1 MDGDAFKKLAYSV
14 KSEIIAQILEYYRS
28 RNHLFNPKNKDF
40 MNRDMRET
48 SLSSLSIIINVN
60 GEFNLIL

>member
-14 KSEIIAQILEYYRS
+14 KSEIKSQILEYYRS

-48 SLSSLSIIINVN
+48 SLSAL
-60 GEFNLIL
+60 